1 MSASI
6 IDPVELTQSLISCPS
21 VTPTDAG
28 VLQLLQNRLEK
39 IGFTTENLMSTRVT
53 RK

>member
-28 VLQLLQNRLEK
+28 VLQVLQDQLD
-39 IGFTTENLMSTRVT
+39 ENWF
-53 RK
+53 